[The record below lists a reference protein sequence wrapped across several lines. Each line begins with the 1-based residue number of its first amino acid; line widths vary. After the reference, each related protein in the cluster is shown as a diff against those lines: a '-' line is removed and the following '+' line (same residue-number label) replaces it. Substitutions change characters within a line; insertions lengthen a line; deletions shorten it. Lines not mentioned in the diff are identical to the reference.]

1 VAFAHNGQRVI
12 VPLLLDVKRSCI
24 FIEVNSSIDQVY
36 GRLFRMNLR
45 DLRYLVAVADH
56 LHFGKAAAACN
67 VSQPTLSTQLK
78 KLEAYLGTA
87 LLERT
92 NKSVHLTAT
101 GAEVVARA
109 RRVLAEADG
118 IIAATRRRKGPLVG
132 PLQLGIIP
140 TLGPY
145 LLPWLVPAAR
155 KAYPELRLV
164 VQEDLTARLLD
175 QLQHH
180 RLDAAMMAL
189 PAAGE
194 GWETAP
200 LFDEPFW
207 LACPKDH
214 PLAHRARVSEAEL
227 DGQHLLVL
235 AEGHC
240 LRDQA
245 LAVCGGAAAEAE
257 SGVDFRATSLETL
270 RQMVASG
277 MGCTLLPALALGPAR
292 HKTMVQRPVAG
303 GVSRRVG
310 LVWRRSDPKAGDFP
324 ALAQLVRQALPQ
336 GVRAVR

>member
-1 VAFAHNGQRVI
+1 
-12 VPLLLDVKRSCI
+12 
-24 FIEVNSSIDQVY
+24 
-36 GRLFRMNLR
+36 MNLR

-56 LHFGKAAAACN
+56 LHFGRAAAACN

-78 KLEAYLGTA
+78 KLEGYLGAA
-87 LLERT
+87 LFERT

-101 GAEVVARA
+101 GTEVVARA
-109 RRVLAEADG
+109 RRALAEADA
-118 IIAATRRRKGPLVG
+118 ILAVTRQRKGPLTG

-145 LLPWLVPAAR
+145 FLPWLVPAAR
-155 KAYPELRLV
+155 KSYPELRLV
-164 VQEDLTARLLD
+164 VQEDLTARLLE
-175 QLQHH
+175 QLQLH
-180 RLDAAMMAL
+180 RLDAAVVAL

-194 GWETAP
+194 GWEVAP

-214 PLAHRARVSEAEL
+214 PLARRARVSEDDL
-227 DGQHLLVL
+227 QGQRLLVL

-245 LAVCGGAAAEAE
+245 LAVCGGTQADE
-257 SGVDFRATSLETL
+257 GGDFRATSLETL

-292 HKTMVQRPVAG
+292 HKSMVQRPIAG
-303 GVSRRVG
+303 GVSRRLG
-310 LVWRRSDPKAGDFP
+310 LVWRRSDPKAAEFQDF
-324 ALAQLVRQALPQ
+324 AQLVRRGVPQ
-336 GVRAVR
+336 IVKAVR

>member
-1 VAFAHNGQRVI
+1 
-12 VPLLLDVKRSCI
+12 
-24 FIEVNSSIDQVY
+24 
-36 GRLFRMNLR
+36 MNLR

-56 LHFGKAAAACN
+56 LHYGRAAAACH

-78 KLEAYLGTA
+78 KLEGYLGAA
-87 LLERT
+87 LFERT

-109 RRVLAEADG
+109 RRTLAEADT
-118 IIAATRRRKGPLVG
+118 ILAVTRQRKGPLTG
-132 PLQLGIIP
+132 PLQFGIIP

-155 KAYPELRLV
+155 KSYPELRLV
-164 VQEDLTARLLD
+164 VHEDLTARLLE
-175 QLQHH
+175 QLQLH
-180 RLDAAMMAL
+180 RLDAAIVAL

-194 GWETAP
+194 GWEVAP

-214 PLAHRARVSEAEL
+214 PLARRARVSEDDL
-227 DGQHLLVL
+227 QGQRLLVL

-245 LAVCGGAAAEAE
+245 LAVCGGTQADE
-257 SGVDFRATSLETL
+257 SGDFRATSLETL
-270 RQMVASG
+270 RQMVAAG

-292 HKTMVQRPVAG
+292 HKSMVQRPIAG
-303 GVSRRVG
+303 GVSRLLG
-310 LVWRRSDPKAGDFP
+310 LVWRRSDPKAAEFQ
-324 ALAQLVRQALPQ
+324 AFAQLVRRAAPQA
-336 GVRAVR
+336 VKAVR